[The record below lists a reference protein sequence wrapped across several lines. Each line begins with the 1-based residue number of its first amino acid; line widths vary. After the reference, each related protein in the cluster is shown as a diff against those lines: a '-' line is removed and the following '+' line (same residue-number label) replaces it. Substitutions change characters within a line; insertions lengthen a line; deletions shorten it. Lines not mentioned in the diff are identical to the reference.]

1 MEPSMDDRSIPRQT
15 VRVEITLAS
24 DRNLSGELQIDLE
37 SRLSDF
43 LNRPERFIAVK
54 DKDGIT
60 RIVHKAHIVEVVE
73 L

>member
-1 MEPSMDDRSIPRQT
+1 MEDRSIPRQT
-15 VRVEITLAS
+15 IRVEITLS
-24 DRNLSGELQIDLE
+24 DSRNIHGELQIDLE

-43 LNRPERFIAVK
+43 LNCPEPFIALR

-60 RIVHKAHIVEVVE
+60 RIVNKAHIIEAVE